1 MDIVQFANGK
11 YALRR
16 RRIFGYQYADI
27 YDLELN
33 NKIDWWNPSH
43 SNRGMISSNSLE
55 ELQALIDNYNPEI
68 PKQKAK
74 ALKEEQK
81 NKEKVT
87 VITKD
92 IKFGCKNPL
101 IKTPLQ

>member
-1 MDIVQFANGK
+1 MDIVQFSNGK

-16 RRIFGYQYADI
+16 WRLGYEYAEI
-27 YDLELN
+27 YDLENN
-33 NKIDWWNPSH
+33 NKIDWWNPSIN
-43 SNRGMISSNSLE
+43 NRDMVSCPSLE
-55 ELQALIDNYNPEI
+55 ELQALIDSYNPEI

-74 ALKEEQK
+74 DLKEERK
-81 NKEKVT
+81 NKQKVT

-92 IKFGCKNPL
+92 VKFGCKNPL